1 MPKFFNLLLHST
13 LLIILFSG
21 CQSTLPSDSNV
32 TITSE
37 IQALPKET
45 PVEIESIAPIS
56 ERVTENQAIDDSYVF
71 QKRSINRSENP
82 FKTEPS
88 RRESIV

>member
-13 LLIILFSG
+13 LLILLFSG

-32 TITSE
+32 TIASDV
-37 IQALPKET
+37 QALPKET

-56 ERVTENQAIDDSYVF
+56 ERVAENQVIDDSYVF
-71 QKRSINRSENP
+71 RNDQLTVQK
-82 FKTEPS
+82 TL
-88 RRESIV
+88 